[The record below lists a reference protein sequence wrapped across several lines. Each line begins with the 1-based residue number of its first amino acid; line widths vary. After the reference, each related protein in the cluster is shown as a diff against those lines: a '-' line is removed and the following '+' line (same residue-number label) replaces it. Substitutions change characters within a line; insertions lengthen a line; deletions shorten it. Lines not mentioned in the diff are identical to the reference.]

1 MINNNTID
9 TRYWVTQQ
17 ALAAELGVTVQ
28 CIHNWIGRGKI
39 KDKRIAGSRL
49 VLVDKRTA
57 PTPGTKPSSTKT
69 A

>member
-1 MINNNTID
+1 MSKTNNID
-9 TRYWVTQQ
+9 TTVWVTQQ

-39 KDKRIAGSRL
+39 KDKRIPGSRL

-57 PTPGTKPSSTKT
+57 PEPGTKPSSKKS